1 MALRSASQNQRER
14 GGENKIGKVEKEQ
27 RVSCGASGHKMFLQL
42 PSTVKS
48 SLNFPKSQVPL
59 HHNPK
64 CPSFPSHQ
72 TILPKKPSSSISL
85 ASSINKPKSL
95 LPSTVV
101 RAKPKKSR
109 VASLG
114 LETRFTNGQPFQFNS
129 RVSRA
134 EKIIRGCT
142 TQVSIGVSVKRI
154 VFRGYLKV
162 FLSINFVVWVIL
174 SWGWWSAREKTGSRR
189 RNALTEDLV
198 AEEDEA
204 RSAPR
209 VGSL

>member
-72 TILPKKPSSSISL
+72 KNPSSSISL

-101 RAKPKKSR
+101 RAKSKKSR

-114 LETRFTNGQPFQFNS
+114 LETLFTNGQPFQLNS

-154 VFRGYLKV
+154 VFRGYLSKS
-162 FLSINFVVWVIL
+162 FLVNQLLRGVGVIL
-174 SWGWWSAREKTGSRR
+174 S
-189 RNALTEDLV
+189 
-198 AEEDEA
+198 
-204 RSAPR
+204 
-209 VGSL
+209 

>member
-72 TILPKKPSSSISL
+72 TILPKKTVFFSLSL
-85 ASSINKPKSL
+85 ASSIKKPKSL

-154 VFRGYLKV
+154 VFRGYFKQK
-162 FLSINFVVWVIL
+162 FSCQ
-174 SWGWWSAREKTGSRR
+174 STSSCG
-189 RNALTEDLV
+189 
-198 AEEDEA
+198 
-204 RSAPR
+204 
-209 VGSL
+209 

>member
-72 TILPKKPSSSISL
+72 KTRLLPSVLRLPSKTQ
-85 ASSINKPKSL
+85 NRL

-114 LETRFTNGQPFQFNS
+114 LETLFNGQPFQFNS

-134 EKIIRGCT
+134 EKSLEGVLHKCQLGCRRQANPSSESKSFLVNQLLRG
-142 TQVSIGVSVKRI
+142 VG
-154 VFRGYLKV
+154 
-162 FLSINFVVWVIL
+162 VIL
-174 SWGWWSAREKTGSRR
+174 S
-189 RNALTEDLV
+189 
-198 AEEDEA
+198 
-204 RSAPR
+204 
-209 VGSL
+209 

>member
-72 TILPKKPSSSISL
+72 TILPKSVFFNQSCVFHQ
-85 ASSINKPKSL
+85 KPKSL

-114 LETRFTNGQPFQFNS
+114 LETLFTNGQPFQFNS

-154 VFRGYLKV
+154 VFRGYFKQK
-162 FLSINFVVWVIL
+162 FSCQSTSSVWVIL
-174 SWGWWSAREKTGSRR
+174 S
-189 RNALTEDLV
+189 
-198 AEEDEA
+198 
-204 RSAPR
+204 
-209 VGSL
+209 

>member
-1 MALRSASQNQRER
+1 MWSQWPQNVPSTTKHSQIE
-14 GGENKIGKVEKEQ
+14 
-27 RVSCGASGHKMFLQL
+27 SQL
-42 PSTVKS
+42 PKVS
-48 SLNFPKSQVPL
+48 SPTSSQSKMSSFPIIKQFFPKA
-59 HHNPK
+59 
-64 CPSFPSHQ
+64 
-72 TILPKKPSSSISL
+72 SSSISL

-114 LETRFTNGQPFQFNS
+114 LETLFNGQPFQFNS

-154 VFRGYLKV
+154 VFRGYLSKS
-162 FLSINFVVWVIL
+162 FLVNQL
-174 SWGWWSAREKTGSRR
+174 RLYG
-189 RNALTEDLV
+189 
-198 AEEDEA
+198 
-204 RSAPR
+204 
-209 VGSL
+209 

>member
-72 TILPKKPSSSISL
+72 TILPKKTVFFHQSCVFHQ
-85 ASSINKPKSL
+85 KPKSL

-174 SWGWWSAREKTGSRR
+174 S
-189 RNALTEDLV
+189 
-198 AEEDEA
+198 
-204 RSAPR
+204 
-209 VGSL
+209 